1 MINANIAS
9 SDDMGKFASSPE
21 TIVIINCV
29 LNVPLMITSI
39 VGNTVVLAAILRTS
53 SLRSPSM
60 ILLCSLALSDILIG
74 FLVQPLWISH
84 ELTKIRSLNDVVS
97 AMAFA
102 ACGVSLSTMT
112 AISVDRFL
120 ALHYHMRYPSLMTT
134 HRAFHITG
142 SLWLISFL
150 LSLLNIWR
158 SGANHFAMVT
168 AFGIIVCLLV
178 STICYIQIYQI
189 VRRHQLQIQAQQQA
203 VENFNAENN
212 QSMQRSIKSAL
223 NTFIYYLVM
232 ILCYTPVFVTT
243 SLIANPRHRWT
254 SAWNF
259 ADTVAFMNSSINPF
273 LYCWRMRELRA
284 AVVKTAKQIIYKET
298 EEN

>member
-1 MINANIAS
+1 MENQSETDNS
-9 SDDMGKFASSPE
+9 HDMGKTYSSPE

-29 LNVPLMITSI
+29 LNVPLMVTSI
-39 VGNTVVLAAILRTS
+39 IGNTLVIAAILRTS

-60 ILLCSLALSDILIG
+60 ILLCSLALSDILVG
-74 FLVQPLWISH
+74 FLVQPLWISN
-84 ELTKIRSLNDVVS
+84 ELTKIRSLNQVVS

-102 ACGVSLSTMT
+102 VCGVSLSTMT
-112 AISVDRFL
+112 TISLDRFL
-120 ALHYHMRYPSLMTT
+120 ALHYHMRYRSLMTT
-134 HRAFHITG
+134 HRAMHIAG

-150 LSLLNIWR
+150 LSLLSIWK

-168 AFGIIVCLLV
+168 AFGIIVCLIV
-178 STICYIQIYQI
+178 TTICYIQIYQI
-189 VRRHQLQIQAQQQA
+189 VRRHQLQIHAQQQA
-203 VENFNAENN
+203 VESFNAGNN
-212 QSMQRSIKSAL
+212 QSMQRSTKSAF

-232 ILCYTPVFVTT
+232 ILCYTPLFITT
-243 SLIANPRHRWT
+243 ALIANPRHRWT

-284 AVVKTAKQIIYKET
+284 AVLKTARKIM
-298 EEN
+298 

>member
-1 MINANIAS
+1 M
-9 SDDMGKFASSPE
+9 
-21 TIVIINCV
+21 
-29 LNVPLMITSI
+29 
-39 VGNTVVLAAILRTS
+39 
-53 SLRSPSM
+53 
-60 ILLCSLALSDILIG
+60 
-74 FLVQPLWISH
+74 
-84 ELTKIRSLNDVVS
+84 NDVVS
-97 AMAFA
+97 GMAFA

-120 ALHYHMRYPSLMTT
+120 ALHCHMRYPSLMTT
-134 HRAFHITG
+134 HRAFHIAG

-150 LSLLNIWR
+150 LSLLNIWK

-168 AFGIIVCLLV
+168 AFCIIVCLLV
-178 STICYIQIYQI
+178 TTICYIQIYQI
-189 VRRHQLQIQAQQQA
+189 VRRHQLQNYAQQQA
-203 VENFNAENN
+203 VENLNAENN